1 MIETI
6 RKIVNDSLDLKKSF
20 FAVNEER
27 IAVIAQ
33 VLCAA
38 LESGHKILLFGNGGS
53 AADAQHIA
61 CEWVGRFHRERQ
73 PLPAIALTTDSS
85 ALTSIANDYGFDQVF
100 ARQLRAL
107 GVKGDVAVA
116 ISTSGNSANVL
127 EAVREANEAGMLT
140 VGLTGGDGGRL
151 ASEVKYN
158 LNVPHASVP
167 RIQEIHI
174 MIGHIL
180 CSLVDEHMKGLH

>member
-1 MIETI
+1 MIENI

-20 FAVNEER
+20 FAANEER

-100 ARQLRAL
+100 SRQLRAL
-107 GVKGDVAVA
+107 GRKGDVAVA

-140 VGLTGGDGGRL
+140 VGLTGGEGGRL
-151 ASEVKYN
+151 AAEVKHN

-180 CSLVDEHMKGLH
+180 CALVDEHMKGLQ